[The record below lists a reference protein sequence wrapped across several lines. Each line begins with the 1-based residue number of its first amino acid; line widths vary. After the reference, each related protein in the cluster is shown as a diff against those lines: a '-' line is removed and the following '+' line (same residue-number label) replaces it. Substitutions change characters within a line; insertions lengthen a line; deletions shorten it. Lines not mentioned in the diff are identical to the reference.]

1 MDKCLVVTERSWPGK
16 GLKYWVTLYLTLLN
30 LNITLLMQIIH
41 LKK

>member
-1 MDKCLVVTERSWPGK
+1 MDKCLVVTERSWQEK

-30 LNITLLMQIIH
+30 LNITLLMQTIH